1 MQIVGHG
8 APDDLIRARGEFGQ
22 RQANELR
29 IRLLRVQIALIHL
42 LSVRVKNFN
51 CAEYGLDR
59 LGEPHPQLF
68 RRRCQGLT
76 SHWFRVIEQCV
87 GIHPERAREREK
99 TDYGKLS
106 EAFHVL

>member
-29 IRLLRVQIALIHL
+29 VRLVRVQIALIQRL
-42 LSVRVKNFN
+42 PLYIKNFN
-51 CAEYGLDR
+51 CAERGLDR

-76 SHWFRVIEQCV
+76 SHRFRMIEERV
-87 GIHPERAREREK
+87 GLHPERAREGEK
-99 TDYGKLS
+99 TDDGKLP